1 MFTLMDFYPYALFL
15 HNVGALG
22 LFVTLG
28 LEWAGLSN
36 LRRAATVEQAGE
48 WFKLL
53 ASLRRLYPIVWL
65 TILIPGFFMAAL
77 VWRGVAWI
85 TIALAA
91 IVLLVVLGMGL
102 GRRRMATIVQALA
115 AESGRLS
122 STLRQQLN
130 DPVLWASLW
139 IRTAIALGI
148 VFLMA
153 VKPGMLGALLT
164 MSVAILLGVAFSLP
178 ALSRGREPLQTRQ
191 TGDSL

>member
-15 HNVGALG
+15 HIVGALG

-36 LRRAATVEQAGE
+36 LRRAATAEQAGE

-53 ASLRRLYPIVWL
+53 ASLRRLYAIVWL
-65 TILIPGFFMAAL
+65 TILIPGFYMAAL
-77 VWRGVAWI
+77 VWRGVPWI
-85 TIALAA
+85 TTALAA
-91 IVLLVVLGMGL
+91 IVLLVILGMGL
-102 GRRRMATIVQALA
+102 GRRRMATIVQEMA
-115 AESGRLS
+115 AESGQPS
-122 STLRQQLN
+122 SILRQRLN

-148 VFLMA
+148 VFLMV

-178 ALSRGREPLQTRQ
+178 ALNRGRKPLQTRQ